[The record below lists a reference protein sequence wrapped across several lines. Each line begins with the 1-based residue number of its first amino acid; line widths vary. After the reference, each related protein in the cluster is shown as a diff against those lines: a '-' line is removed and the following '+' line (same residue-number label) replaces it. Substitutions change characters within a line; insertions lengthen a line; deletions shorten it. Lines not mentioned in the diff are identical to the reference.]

1 MVELKFIEVKQITQ
15 RYIYIYTHIYIYIYI
30 CVCVCVCVYIYI
42 LFSNK
47 AIKLV
52 FKPRW
57 IYRYIQTGFL
67 YNPSMEYFLKKVKM
81 TYVYNYG

>member
-15 RYIYIYTHIYIYIYI
+15 RYIH
-30 CVCVCVCVYIYI
+30 I

-57 IYRYIQTGFL
+57 IDRYIQIDFL
-67 YNPSMEYFLKKVKM
+67 YNPSMKYLLKKVKM